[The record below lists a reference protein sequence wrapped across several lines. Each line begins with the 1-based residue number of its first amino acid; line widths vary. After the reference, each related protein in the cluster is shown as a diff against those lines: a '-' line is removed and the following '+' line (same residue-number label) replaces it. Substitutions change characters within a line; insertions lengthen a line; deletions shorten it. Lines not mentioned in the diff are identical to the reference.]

1 MGLDA
6 VETILWAEKEFEI
19 DIPDSDAANIVT
31 VGQFSAYI
39 HNKLLMKQ
47 GFKAPSEK
55 MVFERVKTFL
65 VTQFEMKPE
74 WITRDAEFI
83 RDLGMS

>member
-19 DIPDSDAANIVT
+19 DISDSDAANIVT
-31 VGQFSAYI
+31 VGQFSIYI

-47 GFKAPSEK
+47 GFKALSEK
-55 MVFERVKTFL
+55 IVFERVKTFL
-65 VTQFEMKPE
+65 VTQFDIKPE
-74 WITRDAEFI
+74 WITREVEFAA
-83 RDLGMS
+83 DLGMS